1 MAEHSRAATWLMLCT
16 LVACFGMPAIGSA
29 ADLAELLNSGTV
41 NASSPS
47 PMDLSNVTTGTVP
60 RDNSTSVA
68 GGSNETNTTVLA
80 GMLIKTPMSV
90 RSPDS
95 SLSCR
100 PPALRQA
107 VHSGPKWPTA
117 AAAGNSHM
125 PLL

>member
-1 MAEHSRAATWLMLCT
+1 MLCT

-60 RDNSTSVA
+60 WDNSTSVA

-117 AAAGNSHM
+117 QPAAAGNSHM